1 MAKTKTESGDA
12 IEQLIEQRD
21 QYVAWLEKLDG
32 EGAAAPESV
41 RARVRKDYQARL
53 DEVMDGLRSHSD
65 GVAEQ
70 LVRHRDTQAGLATRQ
85 AHAEEVLAEAE
96 LRHSVG
102 EYDEGRWQEVKG
114 EADRNLDGIREELEG
129 VTSEVERLEFIQSQI
144 AGGEVQPI
152 EELVVPEEPVGA
164 ASEPELEIPE
174 PVEEEALPE
183 PVVAEEAPPEPESEP
198 ETEPAVPEAGRSSGH
213 TPWQPG
219 RPSGE
224 SEVDELAFLKSVT
237 EDDMSPA
244 PRRPSGG
251 VQRPAE
257 EAARPGTATARTL
270 KCGECGTMNRPTE
283 WYCERCGAELADL

>member
-12 IEQLIEQRD
+12 IEKLIEQRD

-41 RARVRKDYQARL
+41 RARVRKDYQSRL

-65 GVAEQ
+65 EVAEQ
-70 LVRHRDTQAGLATRQ
+70 LVRHRDTRAGLATRQ

-102 EYDEGRWQEVKG
+102 EYDEVRWREVKG
-114 EADRNLDGIREELEG
+114 EADRNLEGIREELEG

-144 AGGEVQPI
+144 AGSEVRPV
-152 EELVVPEEPVGA
+152 EELEAPEEAV
-164 ASEPELEIPE
+164 ASAPEPEIPE
-174 PVEEEALPE
+174 PVEEVAPE
-183 PVVAEEAPPEPESEP
+183 PVLAEEAPPEPESEP
-198 ETEPAVPEAGRSSGH
+198 EGEPAVPDAGRSSGPA
-213 TPWQPG
+213 PWQPG

-237 EDDMSPA
+237 EDDMTPV

-257 EAARPGTATARTL
+257 ESARPGTATARTL

>member
-32 EGAAAPESV
+32 EGATAPESV

-65 GVAEQ
+65 EVAEQ

-114 EADRNLDGIREELEG
+114 EADRNLEGIREELEG
-129 VTSEVERLEFIQSQI
+129 VTSEVERLEFIQGQI

-152 EELVVPEEPVGA
+152 EELVVPE
-164 ASEPELEIPE
+164 IPE
-174 PVEEEALPE
+174 PVEEEVSPGLPE
-183 PVVAEEAPPEPESEP
+183 AVVTEEAPPEPESEP
-198 ETEPAVPEAGRSSGH
+198 ETEPALPEAGRSSGP

-251 VQRPAE
+251 AQRPAE